1 MIEQVEL
8 KFRKIKRSVIIIISF
23 LILSIALAFVAGC
36 GNANSS
42 QDVVASVNGEKITK
56 NELYEEMLKQNGQQ
70 ALDSLITQKVIEL
83 EAKKQNIVV
92 NDQDTQKELDKYYQS
107 YGSEEAFNQ
116 ALEMNGYSPDDVK
129 KELALNIKVNKLLE
143 PRISITEEDLKNYYE
158 ENKSQ
163 FAREKQVKAS
173 HILLETKEKAHE
185 VKKKLADRQ
194 DFSQLAKEYSTDTQ
208 TKENGGDLGF
218 FGSGKMVKEFEEASF
233 ALSVGEISDPVK
245 TEFGYHIIKVTEVR
259 DAQDANYE
267 QSKTQIKDTL
277 FKDKAQA
284 EYGAWL
290 QELYQQYEIENSLED
305 EQK

>member
-1 MIEQVEL
+1 MEL